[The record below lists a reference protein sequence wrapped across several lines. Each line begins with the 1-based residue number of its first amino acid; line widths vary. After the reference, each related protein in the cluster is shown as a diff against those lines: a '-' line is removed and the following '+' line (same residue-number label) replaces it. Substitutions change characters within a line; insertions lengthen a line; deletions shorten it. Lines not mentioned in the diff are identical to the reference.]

1 MYKKEQYQKGLTG
14 ESEAEKYLASLGMTC
29 LETRFRA
36 EAGEIDLIMLDRGV
50 IVFVEVKYRPQS
62 RLGSGLAGIT
72 PGKRQHLL
80 DAARAYIAKKPQQW
94 KLAYLEVTRAGVFFR
109 EDVLHEN

>member
-1 MYKKEQYQKGLTG
+1 MSQYQQGLRG
-14 ESEAEKYLASLGMTC
+14 EQIADEYLKSQGFVVV
-29 LETRFRA
+29 EQRFRSRH
-36 EAGEIDLIMLDRGV
+36 GEIDLIAKKNRTLY
-50 IVFVEVKYRPQS
+50 FVEVKYRPQS

-72 PGKRQHLL
+72 PGKRQHLM

-94 KLAYLEVTRAGVFFR
+94 KLAYLEVTRAGVLFR